1 MADRAHSEGFPTEK
15 LGLRS
20 ADIVHAHSGRAQN
33 IAYRGT
39 LWAPV
44 RRVVTRHV
52 AFEPRHPWVHRLK
65 YTWTCHGII
74 AVSEAVRQAL
84 IDSGIPAKKIETI
97 YTGIEVGEPASG
109 AGRSEGEFVV
119 GHMGAFT
126 AEKGQDVAVAA
137 AALLQSSL
145 PRARFILAGEGPLL
159 ENVRA
164 NATKNVTLPGFVSDR
179 AAFFASLDVFIMP
192 SRSEAWGMAAL
203 EAMAH
208 GVPVIASDIGGL
220 AELVEDGNGGWLVR
234 PGDDAAL
241 ARAITYAATNPER
254 LKEQR
259 EKAVERA
266 RLFSVDRMVE
276 QTEAFYR
283 RLVELR

>member
-1 MADRAHSEGFPTEK
+1 
-15 LGLRS
+15 
-20 ADIVHAHSGRAQN
+20 
-33 IAYRGT
+33 
-39 LWAPV
+39 
-44 RRVVTRHV
+44 
-52 AFEPRHPWVHRLK
+52 VHRLK

-74 AVSEAVRQAL
+74 AVSGAVRQAL
-84 IDSGIPAKKIETI
+84 IECGIPAGKIETI
-97 YTGIEVGEPASG
+97 HTGIDVGDSAPRT
-109 AGRSEGEFVV
+109 GRSESEFVV

-126 AEKGQDVAVAA
+126 AEKGQDVAIAA
-137 AALLQSSL
+137 AGLLQSSL
-145 PRARFILAGEGPLL
+145 PRARFVLAGEGPLL

-164 NATKNVTLPGFVSDR
+164 NVTKNVTLPGFISDR

-220 AELVEDGNGGWLVR
+220 AELVEDGNGGWLVV
-234 PGDDAAL
+234 PGNPAAL
-241 ARAITYAATNPER
+241 ARAITYAATNPDR
-254 LKEQR
+254 LREQGQ
-259 EKAVERA
+259 KARDRA
-266 RLFSVDRMVE
+266 RLFSVYRMVE

>member
-84 IDSGIPAKKIETI
+84 IESGIPAKKIETI
-97 YTGIEVGEPASG
+97 YTGVEVGEPASR
-109 AGRSEGEFVV
+109 AGRSQGEFVV

-164 NATKNVTLPGFVSDR
+164 NVTKNVTLPGFVSDR

-234 PGDDAAL
+234 PGDAAAL

>member
-1 MADRAHSEGFPTEK
+1 
-15 LGLRS
+15 
-20 ADIVHAHSGRAQN
+20 
-33 IAYRGT
+33 

-74 AVSEAVRQAL
+74 AVSDAVRRAL

-97 YTGIEVGEPASG
+97 HTGIEMGEPAPRT
-109 AGRSEGEFVV
+109 GRPESEFVV

-145 PRARFILAGEGPLL
+145 PRARFVLAGEGPLL

-164 NATKNVTLPGFVSDR
+164 NVTKNVTLPGFVSDR

-220 AELVEDGNGGWLVR
+220 AELVEDGNGGWLVV
-234 PGDDAAL
+234 PSDPAAL
-241 ARAITYAATNPER
+241 ARAITYAATNPDR
-254 LKEQR
+254 LREQG
-259 EKAVERA
+259 EKARDRA